1 MAGFVVPPMAR
12 QQLFAGTVTVI
23 TVTSMLGTIT
33 ITFPSSRFCSKYVDD
48 DFLNAVLNKI
58 CGQPTTDKG
67 NGEVSVGNYA
77 RCGHVK
83 TVGGEAVGWDWGPG
97 MGSPQTIF
105 IRGYG
110 TKGGRGA
117 AAKGSGG
124 YTWET

>member
-1 MAGFVVPPMAR
+1 MAGFIVPPMAR
-12 QQLFAGTVTVI
+12 ANLFAGTVTVI
-23 TVTSMLGTIT
+23 QVKGALGAIT
-33 ITFPSSRFCSKYVDD
+33 ITFPSAKFCKNYVDD

-58 CGQPTTDKG
+58 CGQPTTNKG
-67 NGEVSVGNYA
+67 NGEVTIDRYA

-83 TVGGEAVGWDWGPG
+83 TEGGSAVGWDWGPG

-105 IRGYG
+105 IRGFG

-117 AAKGSGG
+117 GRSSSGG